1 MRHIRCLRIVENKC
15 FGLSTVI
22 RIFFLGKS
30 PSCSDVDFC
39 RNSEYNIFELLIEVI
54 GRIAEITTIAKKR
67 GGVIETKVTAQRGV
81 SEAMRCKLSVES
93 SLHGE

>member
-1 MRHIRCLRIVENKC
+1 M
-15 FGLSTVI
+15 
-22 RIFFLGKS
+22 
-30 PSCSDVDFC
+30 
-39 RNSEYNIFELLIEVI
+39 
-54 GRIAEITTIAKKR
+54 AEITTIAIKR

>member
-1 MRHIRCLRIVENKC
+1 M
-15 FGLSTVI
+15 
-22 RIFFLGKS
+22 
-30 PSCSDVDFC
+30 
-39 RNSEYNIFELLIEVI
+39 
-54 GRIAEITTIAKKR
+54 AEITTIAKKR